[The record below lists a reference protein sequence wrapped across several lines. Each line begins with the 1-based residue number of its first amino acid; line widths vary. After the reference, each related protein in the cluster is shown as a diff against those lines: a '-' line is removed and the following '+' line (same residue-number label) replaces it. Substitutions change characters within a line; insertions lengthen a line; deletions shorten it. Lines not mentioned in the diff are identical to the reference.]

1 MSLSFDLTAH
11 HYKNNSNSQYSQITN
26 LLSNINI
33 EKNSYILDVGCG
45 YGKII
50 STLSQK
56 AHKGISIGIDPS
68 KNMINLALKTFP
80 NDEYKNLKFY
90 QMAAEEVN
98 SGEKCNAFKKM
109 LEASVEKKK
118 DVAMTKYTHL
128 TESERTLIA
137 HYHEQGT
144 PISAIGRLIKR
155 PKTTVWREILRNQ
168 NKSGTYNP
176 RTATKRYLARRQRP
190 LLLDQDTD
198 LQAYVVGCLQ
208 EGISP
213 EMIALRLKRYGKRE
227 GLHYINHESI
237 YKWLYQ
243 PAQKK
248 EKLYKLL
255 TQQHAK
261 RGRRKRIH
269 RGEIKHRMSLA
280 ARPGHILKRSQA
292 GHWEADLISFKR
304 NTQHMLVLHERKTR
318 YTALLKLENKTAA
331 HTFQQLLSF
340 MKQLPAHLRRTM
352 TFDNGMEFAHHFK
365 LKEALGVDTYF
376 CDVYASWQKG
386 SIENMNGRIRRD
398 LPRKTNLHALSEAD
412 IEQIMLSH
420 NFMPRKVLG
429 AQSPIEALANES
441 SHAIFFSFN
450 HRVALHL

>member
-1 MSLSFDLTAH
+1 
-11 HYKNNSNSQYSQITN
+11 
-26 LLSNINI
+26 
-33 EKNSYILDVGCG
+33 
-45 YGKII
+45 
-50 STLSQK
+50 
-56 AHKGISIGIDPS
+56 
-68 KNMINLALKTFP
+68 
-80 NDEYKNLKFY
+80 
-90 QMAAEEVN
+90 
-98 SGEKCNAFKKM
+98 
-109 LEASVEKKK
+109 
-118 DVAMTKYTHL
+118 MTKYTHL

-144 PISAIGRLIKR
+144 SISAIGRLIKR
-155 PKTTVWREILRNQ
+155 PKSTVWREILRNQ
-168 NKSGTYNP
+168 NKSGIYNP
-176 RTATKRYLARRQRP
+176 RTAAKRYLARRQRP
-190 LLLDQDTD
+190 LILDQDTD
-198 LQAYVVGCLQ
+198 LQAYIVGCLQ

-213 EMIALRLKRYGKRE
+213 EMISLRLKRYGKRE

-243 PAQKK
+243 PMQKK
-248 EKLYKLL
+248 EKFYKLL

-261 RGRRKRIH
+261 RGRHKRIH
-269 RGEIKHRMSLA
+269 RGEIKHRVSLA
-280 ARPGHILKRSQA
+280 KRPAHILKRSQV

-318 YTALLKLENKTAA
+318 YPALLKLENKTAT

-340 MKQLPAHLRRTM
+340 MKQLPGHLRRTM

-441 SHAIFFSFN
+441 GHAIFFSFN
-450 HRVALHL
+450 HRVASHY